1 VFALL
6 LLPLSLHCCVVVGAV
21 DIHVDAVV
29 DAVVGVCV
37 VIVRGVFFVVNV
49 GEFGVVGCV
58 VVVI

>member
-1 VFALL
+1 M
-6 LLPLSLHCCVVVGAV
+6 VGAV